1 MRSCGTTHGTP
12 YSYDTHVPFIIFST
26 SVKSEKVMKAA
37 KTIDIAPTLLGLVD
51 IDITQKVDGQ
61 NLLTQ

>member
-12 YSYDTHVPFIIFST
+12 YSYDTHVPFIIYCT
-26 SVKSEKVMKAA
+26 SVNSEKVIKTA
-37 KTIDIAPTLLGLVD
+37 KTIDIAPTILGLLD

-61 NLLTQ
+61 NLLGQ